1 MKSINMEMENLS
13 EEKKNK
19 EEEKLY
25 EIKALKAIEKGVRWS
40 QRSVEQGVGLGLVD
54 NIEVLNDLLGKLC
67 QRQRQVLGKLI
78 ISWLEKL

>member
-1 MKSINMEMENLS
+1 MEMENLS

-40 QRSVEQGVGLGLVD
+40 QRSVEQGVGQGLVD